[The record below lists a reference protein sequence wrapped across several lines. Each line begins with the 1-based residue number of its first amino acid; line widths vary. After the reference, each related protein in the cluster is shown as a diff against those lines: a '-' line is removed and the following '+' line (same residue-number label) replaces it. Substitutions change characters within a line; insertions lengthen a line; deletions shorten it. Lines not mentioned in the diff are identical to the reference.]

1 VTAVGRNRN
10 IFAPQAGAVGALS
23 THAVA
28 AAAAG
33 GASEKAVPLTSRR
46 SFARGRFDVNST
58 CEGCS
63 NENKSSS

>member
-1 VTAVGRNRN
+1 VTAAGRNRN
-10 IFAPQAGAVGALS
+10 TFAPQAGAVGALPS
-23 THAVA
+23 RAVA

-33 GASEKAVPLTSRR
+33 GVLEKAVPLTSRR

-63 NENKSSS
+63 YEHESS